1 MQHIPLL
8 IPHMPE
14 AHQILPY
21 LEQID
26 ANRKYTN
33 FGPLN
38 SVLETRLAED
48 LAHLSGQQPLHVTTV
63 SNCTVGIELALQALK
78 LPLGARVLMPSIT
91 FVATATAVMRVGFTP
106 VFSDVDPESWILT
119 PEIAERA
126 LRNMQI
132 DAVVPVSTFGC
143 QQPAIGW
150 DKFTEDHGVP
160 VVIDAAGA
168 YGNQGAGVTT
178 DVVFS
183 FHATKS
189 FGAAEGGAVVSSVP
203 SRIAE
208 IRKLANFGIDT
219 NIAMLTAI
227 GTNAKMSE
235 YHCAIALASFDMWEA
250 TKSKR
255 QTLYAR
261 YFESVDRAN
270 TGVTFQRKPAD
281 GIYPLFP
288 VLLPPGKLA
297 SAAAMEFSQN
307 GIETRRWYC
316 PPLYEHPALQGSLTV
331 ETIEIADALGQ
342 RIIGLPFFLS
352 MNEAQIAR
360 ITAAL
365 SRITRQA

>member
-14 AHQILPY
+14 TCQILPY

-26 ANRKYTN
+26 TNRSYTN

-48 LAHLSGQQPLHVTTV
+48 LAHLSGPRPLNVTTV

-78 LPLGARVLMPSIT
+78 LQPGARVLMPGIT
-91 FVATATAVMRVGFTP
+91 FVATATAAARVGLTP
-106 VFSDVDPESWILT
+106 VFSDVDPDSWILT
-119 PEIAERA
+119 PEIAKRA
-126 LRNMQI
+126 LRDMRI

-143 QQPAIGW
+143 PQPTPGW

-189 FGAAEGGAVVSSVP
+189 FGAGEGGAVVSSVA

-219 NIAMLTAI
+219 SIAMLTGV

-235 YHCAIALASFDMWEA
+235 YHCAIALASFDMWDA

-255 QTLYAR
+255 QALYAK
-261 YFESVDRAN
+261 YYEFVERAH

-288 VLLPPGKLA
+288 VLLPPGQLA
-297 SAAAMEFSQN
+297 SAAAAKFSES

-316 PPLYEHPALQGSLTV
+316 PPLYQHPALQGSLKSATTTV
-331 ETIEIADALGQ
+331 ADDIGQ
-342 RIIGLPFFLS
+342 RIIGLPFFLA
-352 MNEAQIAR
+352 MNEAHISR
-360 ITAAL
+360 ITNAL
-365 SRITRQA
+365 SRITQAP